1 VSWLQFG
8 QHVVILL
15 PPGGDFSIYKRADRI
30 WLRIL
35 SVALEGE
42 LKVLDYV

>member
-1 VSWLQFG
+1 MSWLQFG

-15 PPGGDFSIYKRADRI
+15 PPGGDFGIYKIAHRI

-35 SVALEGE
+35 SVAHEEE